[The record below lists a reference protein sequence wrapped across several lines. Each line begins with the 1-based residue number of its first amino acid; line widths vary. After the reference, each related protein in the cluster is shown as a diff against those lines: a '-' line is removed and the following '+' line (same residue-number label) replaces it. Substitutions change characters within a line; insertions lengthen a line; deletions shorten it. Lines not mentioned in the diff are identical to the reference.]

1 MKITNKF
8 LSLLLIFS
16 LFVGVTGF
24 IPQVKAV
31 GQDEDEAY
39 LEDSNGI
46 IEEDNDTDAEEEL
59 EEIQGVEESSDE
71 GTLSEEELQNIKI
84 TIQSWDRG
92 GFNGGRI
99 GGGGGGGSIVPK
111 PKPSKPSK
119 PSSKPSLPVKGF
131 KSGAAGEKH
140 LNALVGGSGHKTF
153 KDVKVYDHKKKTWKK
168 EKRVADAYVKGGK
181 GGSAIHE
188 SKVGYTN
195 LSNFVRKQVDKD
207 VRLRKEKRVKK
218 VKWHFFKSATTGR
231 IGASKPLLQYLK
243 DHKIPYEIHTK

>member
-1 MKITNKF
+1 MKITNKV

-31 GQDEDEAY
+31 SQDEDEAY
-39 LEDSNGI
+39 LEDSSVI

-59 EEIQGVEESSDE
+59 EEIQGVEENSDE
-71 GTLSEEELQNIKI
+71 GTLSEEELKSIKI
-84 TIQSWDRG
+84 TTQSWDRG

-131 KSGAAGEKH
+131 KNGAAGEKH

-153 KDVKVYDHKKKTWKK
+153 KDVKVYDHKKKAWKK

>member
-1 MKITNKF
+1 MEITKKF

-16 LFVGVTGF
+16 LFVSAAGF
-24 IPQVKAV
+24 IPQANAV

-39 LEDSNGI
+39 LEDSSVI

-71 GTLSEEELQNIKI
+71 ETLSEEELQDIKI
-84 TIQSWDRG
+84 TTQSWDRG
-92 GFNGGRI
+92 GFNGGGRV
-99 GGGGGGGSIVPK
+99 GGGGSSIVPK
-111 PKPSKPSK
+111 TKPKPKSSK

-131 KSGAAGEKH
+131 KNGAAGEKH

-207 VRLRKEKRVKK
+207 VQLRKEKKVKK

-231 IGASKPLLQYLK
+231 IGASKPLLKYLK
-243 DHKIPYEIHTK
+243 DRKIPYEIHTK